1 MRPPLPPLAATRAF
15 EAAAR
20 HGSFTKAAAELGMTQ
35 AAVSYQIKVLED
47 RVGSPLFLRNARGVE
62 LTDTG
67 GRFAQRAGESLELL
81 RDAFAE
87 AKGEGEDTLVISSI
101 PTFATNFLAQ
111 SLGCFQIDHPS
122 IAVRVE
128 VTDTLTDFASED
140 VDVAIRSGLE
150 GGWPGLESDL
160 LLPAVFTPML
170 SPKLAETIGGLHE
183 PADLLKLPMIEPSDP
198 LWTIWFAAAGL
209 PDAKL
214 TEQSSLR
221 YGSQVLEANA
231 AIAGLGVGM
240 LTQSFYQDAVALG
253 QLFQPFDITCDDG
266 QRYWLV
272 YPEARRG
279 TRKIR
284 LFRDWIVGKV
294 AELVS
299 ERQETVSG
307 SPGT

>member
-1 MRPPLPPLAATRAF
+1 MRSPLPPLAATRAF

-20 HGSFTKAAAELGMTQ
+20 RGSFTKAGEELGMTQ

-62 LTDTG
+62 LTDAG
-67 GRFAQRAGESLELL
+67 VRFARKASESLDLL

-87 AKGEGEDTLVISSI
+87 VRGQGDETLVISSI

-128 VTDTLTDFASED
+128 VTDSLTDFSSGD

-170 SPKLAETIGGLHE
+170 SPKLAATIGGVHE
-183 PADLLKLPMIEPSDP
+183 PADLLKLPIVEPSDP
-198 LWTIWFAAAGL
+198 RWPIWFAAAGL
-209 PDAKL
+209 PDARL
-214 TEQSSLR
+214 TEQPSLR
-221 YGSQVLEANA
+221 FGSQVLEANA
-231 AIAGLGVGM
+231 AIAGLGVGI
-240 LTQSFYQDAVALG
+240 LTQSFYREAVALG

-272 YPEARRG
+272 YPEARRS
-279 TRKIR
+279 TKKIR
-284 LFRDWIVGKV
+284 IFREWILDKV
-294 AELVS
+294 ANL
-299 ERQETVSG
+299 RRD
-307 SPGT
+307 